1 MYLCF
6 QKLSE
11 HEHEL
16 IKKATEELMMKKL
29 PSLDI
34 LSKFVAPTDNKSAA
48 GSAAGAMK
56 PAAPIAPGGPKKV
69 CFSWAFLR

>member
-1 MYLCF
+1 MICI

-16 IKKATEELMMKKL
+16 IKKATEELMQKKL

-34 LSKFVAPTDNKSAA
+34 LSKFMTPSDSKSAV
-48 GSAAGAMK
+48 GSVAGAMK
-56 PAAPIAPGGPKKV
+56 PNIPGAVGGQRKV
-69 CFSWAFLR
+69 CLLQSTF